1 MDPEL
6 LLFFPAAA
14 VLALLGTRRRAAQRG
29 SPTTGQRVETSGR
42 DLARQVGAALA
53 FAARKPADVSAGAVQ
68 SVVAGAGQL
77 VASGTGLV
85 VDGGASVLGAAASA
99 VPSRVRGRPA
109 PAPGK
114 KSTAARSRARK
125 RSA

>member
-6 LLFFPAAA
+6 LLFVPAAA
-14 VLALLGTRRRAAQRG
+14 VLAVLGTRKRAAQRG

-53 FAARKPADVSAGAVQ
+53 SAARKPADVSAGAVQ
-68 SVVAGAGQL
+68 TIVAGAGQL
-77 VASGTGLV
+77 ISSGTGLV
-85 VDGGASVLGAAASA
+85 VDGGASVFGAAAS

-109 PAPGK
+109 PAPRHG
-114 KSTAARSRARK
+114 STAARSRARK